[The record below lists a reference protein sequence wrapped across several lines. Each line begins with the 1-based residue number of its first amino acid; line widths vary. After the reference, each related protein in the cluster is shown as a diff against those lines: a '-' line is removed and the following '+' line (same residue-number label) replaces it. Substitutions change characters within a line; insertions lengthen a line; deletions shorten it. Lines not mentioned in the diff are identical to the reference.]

1 MEFEIKKESVE
12 EYEKITIKEEPF
24 LTDINNS
31 TVVANLKIKSEPI
44 DRVEQDLPINRG
56 ENVIIKE
63 EFSETFVKS
72 ETLVD
77 TSELYNDQ
85 IKNDDPLEV
94 HDRKN
99 KDKDLSSNTIW
110 ANPSERVKLE
120 NQEYELSLNT
130 TMKKEFLCT
139 ICLKK
144 FSTRGIVLQH
154 ISRAH
159 PLHFKNFD
167 AKAAVKEDI
176 SNDHEGEKLENQDQD
191 LSPNTTEDNRFQCSI
206 CSKLFGTKATLKRH
220 ISQVHEK
227 KQPVQCPFCP
237 TVLNFKHNLKRHIA
251 LVHERSKPFQCLAC
265 PKKFGTKMEL
275 KRHISA
281 VHEKKKL
288 FKCDLCESR
297 FSQRGSL
304 KYHISAVHE
313 KKKPFQCGNCPSRF
327 VTENECIK
335 HVAKIHE
342 KNKPNKC
349 PNCPARFEYGGE
361 LKNHL
366 TLVHGGRVFNA

>member
-1 MEFEIKKESVE
+1 MDKEQFEIKKESVE
-12 EYEKITIKEEPF
+12 EYEEITIKEEPF
-24 LTDINNS
+24 LTEINNR
-31 TVVANLKIKSEPI
+31 TVVANLQIKSEPI
-44 DRVEQDLPINRG
+44 DNVEQDLPINRG

-77 TSELYNDQ
+77 TSELCNDQ
-85 IKNDDPLEV
+85 IKNEDPLEV

-99 KDKDLSSNTIW
+99 QDKDLSSNTIC
-110 ANPSERVKLE
+110 ANLSED
-120 NQEYELSLNT
+120 QEHDLSLNT
-130 TMKKEFLCT
+130 TEKKEFQCT
-139 ICLKK
+139 ICLKN
-144 FSTRGIVLQH
+144 FSKKGTVIQH

-159 PLHFKNFD
+159 PLHFKILN
-167 AKAAVKEDI
+167 AKAAVKQDI
-176 SNDHEGEKLENQDQD
+176 SKVHEGEKLENQDQD
-191 LSPNTTEDNRFQCSI
+191 LSPNTTENNEFQCSI
-206 CSKLFGTKATLKRH
+206 CFKFFVTNATLKRH

-227 KQPVQCPFCP
+227 KQPVQCPLCP

-251 LVHERSKPFQCLAC
+251 LVHEKSKLFKCDLCGSRFSQISS
-265 PKKFGTKMEL
+265 L
-275 KRHISA
+275 KTHISA
-281 VHEKKKL
+281 VHEKNKL

-297 FSQRGSL
+297 FSQSGSL

-313 KKKPFQCGNCPSRF
+313 KNKLFQCGNCPSRF
-327 VTENECIK
+327 VTKNECIK

-361 LKNHL
+361 LNNHL

>member
-1 MEFEIKKESVE
+1 MGKEQFEIKKESVE
-12 EYEKITIKEEPF
+12 EYENITIKEEPIF
-24 LTDINNS
+24 PNINNR
-31 TVVANLKIKSEPI
+31 TVVANLQIKSEPI
-44 DRVEQDLPINRG
+44 DNVEQDLPINRG

-85 IKNDDPLEV
+85 IKNEDPLEV
-94 HDRKN
+94 
-99 KDKDLSSNTIW
+99 
-110 ANPSERVKLE
+110 
-120 NQEYELSLNT
+120 
-130 TMKKEFLCT
+130 
-139 ICLKK
+139 
-144 FSTRGIVLQH
+144 
-154 ISRAH
+154 
-159 PLHFKNFD
+159 
-167 AKAAVKEDI
+167 
-176 SNDHEGEKLENQDQD
+176 HEGEKLENQDQD
-191 LSPNTTEDNRFQCSI
+191 LSPNTTENDKFQCSI
-206 CSKLFGTKATLKRH
+206 CFKFFVLKATLKRH

-251 LVHERSKPFQCLAC
+251 LVHEKS
-265 PKKFGTKMEL
+265 
-275 KRHISA
+275 
-281 VHEKKKL
+281 KL
-288 FKCDLCESR
+288 FKCEENKPKPFKCSLCDSSLGSR
-297 FSQRGSL
+297 GAL
-304 KYHISAVHE
+304 KLHIDSVHE
-313 KKKPFQCGNCPSRF
+313 KKKPFKCSQCEYRTTQKCHLKAHINSAVHEEKKRLFQCGYCPSRF

-342 KNKPNKC
+342 KNKQNKC